1 MTYILR
7 DCVETSCVYNILRFT
22 DTKIRRIDI
31 DKAIDDIKN
40 KFAEEDFD
48 SWCVEDI
55 LEELSMIYDFEI
67 LSFDGFLEV

>member
-7 DCVETSCVYNILRFT
+7 DCVETNYVFCILRFT

-31 DKAIDDIKN
+31 DNVINDIKN
-40 KFAEEDFD
+40 KFAEEDFHE
-48 SWCVEDI
+48 WCVDDI
-55 LEELSMIYDFEI
+55 LNELSMIYDFEI

>member
-7 DCVETSCVYNILRFT
+7 DCVEPSCVYNILRFT
-22 DTKIRRIDI
+22 DTTLRRRDI
-31 DKAIDDIKN
+31 DNAIDTIRN
-40 KFAEEDFD
+40 KFAEEDFYD
-48 SWCVEDI
+48 WCVEDV